1 MSNKNFDYVGK
12 RKVFL
17 AVPIVIAVITILT
30 ALIFGVPV
38 DIEFKGGTMLTYSY
52 EGSIDTNAVKSTV
65 EALNLGTVGV
75 TTGSAF
81 GSDLETVQIS
91 FSSDSGL
98 TADVQYS
105 VSDKLEQAFPDNSLE
120 LINSQ
125 DVNPS
130 AGFSFFLKCFVAVA
144 FSFVLLI
151 IYIAVRFKNIGG
163 WSAGVF
169 ALVALAND
177 VFMVFAS
184 FVFFRLPIDANFMAV
199 ILTILGYSINSTIVM
214 YDRVRENRRLY
225 GKKLNITELVNSS
238 IQQTL
243 SRSIKTTVTT
253 CIAILSMCVVALV
266 CGVESIISFV
276 FPMFVGLVAGAYSS
290 IFISGPLWASW
301 KLRKGDEIKDEKKK
315 ALSNI

>member
-1 MSNKNFDYVGK
+1 MENKVFDFVGK
-12 RKVFL
+12 RKIFCL
-17 AVPIVIAVITILT
+17 IPLIIAAVTIIV
-30 ALIFGVPV
+30 ALILGVEV

-52 EGSIDTNAVKSTV
+52 SGTIDTAKVKSTV
-65 EALNLGTVGV
+65 ESLDLGTVGV

-81 GSDLETVQIS
+81 GSDLETVQVS
-91 FSSDSGL
+91 FSSASGL
-98 TADVQYS
+98 TADVQYQ
-105 VSDKLEQAFPDNSLE
+105 VSDTLSAALPENE
-120 LINSQ
+120 LTLVNSQ

-144 FSFVLLI
+144 FSFILLV
-151 IYIAVRFKNIGG
+151 IYIAFRFKNIGG

-169 ALVALAND
+169 SLVALAND

-214 YDRVRENRRLY
+214 FDRVRENRKLY
-225 GKKLNITELVNSS
+225 GKKLEITELVNSS

-243 SRSIKTTVTT
+243 SRSIKTTITT
-253 CIAILSMCVVALV
+253 VLAVLAMCVVSLV

-276 FPMFVGLVAGAYSS
+276 FPMLVGLIAGAYSS
-290 IFISGPLWASW
+290 VFISGPLWAAWNTRPGAGS
-301 KLRKGDEIKDEKKK
+301 KNKKK
-315 ALSNI
+315 